1 LSAIDLAV
9 IADGLERPLREAN
22 VPAPLGASALGD
34 NPLVELVCGDGAGG
48 SIAVHP
54 GGMSHVPYVARDT
67 CRIVFHRERLA
78 PEDGSQQ
85 LNLQIDITRV
95 DGTPRSEAHV
105 AQPIVLRPGPEP
117 RYAWI
122 RGISG
127 P

>member
-1 LSAIDLAV
+1 TDGSAAMIRGLKGAAGFVALRFGYRVDGLPAALSAVDLAV

-78 PEDGSQQ
+78 PEDGPQQ
-85 LNLQIDITRV
+85 LNLQID
-95 DGTPRSEAHV
+95 
-105 AQPIVLRPGPEP
+105 
-117 RYAWI
+117 
-122 RGISG
+122 
-127 P
+127 